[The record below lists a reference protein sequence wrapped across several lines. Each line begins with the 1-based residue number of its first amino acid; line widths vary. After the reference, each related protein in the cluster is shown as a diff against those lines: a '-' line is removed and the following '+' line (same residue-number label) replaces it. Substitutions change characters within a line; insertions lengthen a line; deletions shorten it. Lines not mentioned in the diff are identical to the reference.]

1 MRRKKTII
9 YLFLLAVL
17 TTGSQSVLSDDLY
30 AFGGLGDVMKKVPGM
45 DAGDAPDMSGTKT
58 ELVKHFTESSLHYM
72 EALHYL
78 NLALGQDAEAQ
89 KILAGIDYAKN
100 SKNSA
105 ADIMAN
111 SIKVTDE
118 ASEGIESSMQG
129 GSIKLSVESK
139 VLYARGLPPAGKG
152 VVSTIKLVPVSQNMV
167 TSIQANPMSAIDQ
180 LGGLAK
186 IIPSIPKYI
195 SNLTKTMKLVLTVAE
210 ANDVDGT
217 KDFSDKLADFPD

>member
-1 MRRKKTII
+1 MT
-9 YLFLLAVL
+9 
-17 TTGSQSVLSDDLY
+17 
-30 AFGGLGDVMKKVPGM
+30 
-45 DAGDAPDMSGTKT
+45 
-58 ELVKHFTESSLHYM
+58 
-72 EALHYL
+72 
-78 NLALGQDAEAQ
+78 N

-105 ADIMAN
+105 EDIMAN

-167 TSIQANPMSAIDQ
+167 TTIQANPMSAIDQ

-195 SNLTKTMKLVLTVAE
+195 ANLTKTMKLVLTV
-210 ANDVDGT
+210 
-217 KDFSDKLADFPD
+217 FYRQKLQNLI